1 MKSGSKTCRVG
12 TVEVTH
18 NGKRRGRKKMLTV
31 EEFKR
36 KAEEYFEECRSKE
49 IPVTVSGMAYHM
61 GFSSVQ
67 SIHDYMKDPEYK
79 EAVQRA
85 YLGVERYTEEGLIAG
100 EIPAAAG
107 IFTMKARFGLVDK
120 NAVDHTSS
128 DGSFGSKEQSAAV
141 LEALKNKHKEI

>member
-12 TVEVTH
+12 TCEVTH
-18 NGKRRGRKKMLTV
+18 KGKRRGRKKMLTV
-31 EEFKR
+31 EELKR

-67 SIHDYMKDPEYK
+67 SIHDYMQDPDYK

-85 YLGVERYTEEGLIAG
+85 
-100 EIPAAAG
+100 
-107 IFTMKARFGLVDK
+107 
-120 NAVDHTSS
+120 
-128 DGSFGSKEQSAAV
+128 
-141 LEALKNKHKEI
+141 

>member
-12 TVEVTH
+12 TCEVTH
-18 NGKRRGRKKMLTV
+18 KGKRRGRKKMFTV
-31 EEFKR
+31 EEFKK

-49 IPVTVSGMAYHM
+49 IPVTVSGMAYHI

-100 EIPAAAG
+100 EIPPAAG

-120 NAVDHTSS
+120 QHVEHSEKVIDSGEH
-128 DGSFGSKEQSAAV
+128 EW
-141 LEALKNKHKEI
+141 